1 MNVAFFMK
9 PKADIT
15 YLYSDFTVRQALE
28 KMHNTS
34 YTAVPVID
42 RDGKYLGT
50 INEGDLLWFIV
61 QGEGGEPHTMAIE
74 SLEKFKVNQ
83 IDLNKKKH
91 ASPLAHITDSVED
104 LIASTMTANFVPIV
118 DDRGLFIGIVT
129 RSAIIKY
136 YYDTYV
142 MSGKTPLDRDN

>member
-15 YLYSDFTVRQALE
+15 YLYSDYTVRQALE

-42 RDGKYLGT
+42 RDGYYVGT
-50 INEGDLLWFIV
+50 VNEGDLLWFIV
-61 QGEGGEPHTMAIE
+61 RGEGGEPHTMAIE
-74 SLEKFKVNQ
+74 SLENFRLSE
-83 IDLNKKKH
+83 IDLNRKKH
-91 ASPLAHITDSVED
+91 ASPTAHVIDKVED
-104 LIASTMTANFVPIV
+104 LIASTLTANFVPVV

-129 RSAIIKY
+129 RSAIMKY
-136 YYDTYV
+136 YYDTYMV
-142 MSGKTPLDRDN
+142 TGNMPEPKNI

>member
-15 YLYSDFTVRQALE
+15 YLFSDFTVRQALE
-28 KMHNTS
+28 KLHNTS

-42 RDGKYLGT
+42 RDGYYLGT

-74 SLEKFKVNQ
+74 SLEKFRISQ
-83 IDLNKKKH
+83 IDLNRKRH
-91 ASPLAHITDSVED
+91 ANPTAHITDKVED
-104 LIASTMTANFVPIV
+104 LIASTLTANFVPVV

-129 RSAIIKY
+129 RSSIIKH
-136 YYDTYV
+136 YYDTY
-142 MSGKTPLDRDN
+142 MLKGNMPPEP

>member
-1 MNVAFFMK
+1 
-9 PKADIT
+9 
-15 YLYSDFTVRQALE
+15 
-28 KMHNTS
+28 MHNTS

-74 SLEKFKVNQ
+74 SLEKFKVSE
-83 IDLNKKKH
+83 IDLNRKKH
-91 ASPLAHITDSVED
+91 ANPTAHITDSVED
-104 LIASTMTANFVPIV
+104 LIASTLTANFVPV
-118 DDRGLFIGIVT
+118 TDDRGLFIGIVT

-142 MSGKTPLDRDN
+142 MSGRTPDIKD